1 MTLSST
7 PSGDVTIP
15 PSAGLTT
22 GVLPIQTTQEIGL
35 NAPLGLVINEMR
47 TSPNQSLV
55 FDSTGAAFLE
65 SPIEPGPNVEYPLE
79 AAAVREA
86 LRLGFTPELSTEVLN
101 PKT

>member
-1 MTLSST
+1 
-7 PSGDVTIP
+7 
-15 PSAGLTT
+15 
-22 GVLPIQTTQEIGL
+22 
-35 NAPLGLVINEMR
+35 MR

-86 LRLGFTPELSTEVLN
+86 LRLGFTPELST
-101 PKT
+101 